1 MSRRAGAPREA
12 RGCDRRMA
20 PDADNGRQSFM
31 MSFPE
36 AEL

>member
-1 MSRRAGAPREA
+1 MSRVTGTTREA

-20 PDADNGRQSFM
+20 PDADNGRKIFM
-31 MSFPE
+31 PAFPE